1 MRPRRS
7 LLFAPAN
14 RVEVH
19 AKALVS
25 GADQVC
31 LDLED
36 AVPPHAKALARRLA
50 MPFLMADAGGPE
62 RVVRI
67 NSARSADGLRD
78 LLAVIEAAPA
88 AGVIFLPKVSGPAEV
103 RMVAD
108 LLDEAGSALSLGIL
122 IETVEGVQAADAIL
136 KASPRIVFA
145 MFGGVDLAAEL
156 GVAVAPE
163 PMAYARQRL
172 VLAAKG
178 AGVDLL
184 DVPCLAFRDVAAV
197 AAEAR
202 AARALGFTGKAAL
215 HPASVEAVND
225 AFAPSADEVA
235 RAEAIIAAYR
245 ASPNGLAVLDG
256 RLVERPVVRAME
268 RILALRDR
276 IAAQAG

>member
-122 IETVEGVQAADAIL
+122 I
-136 KASPRIVFA
+136 
-145 MFGGVDLAAEL
+145 
-156 GVAVAPE
+156 
-163 PMAYARQRL
+163 
-172 VLAAKG
+172 
-178 AGVDLL
+178 
-184 DVPCLAFRDVAAV
+184 
-197 AAEAR
+197 
-202 AARALGFTGKAAL
+202 
-215 HPASVEAVND
+215 
-225 AFAPSADEVA
+225 
-235 RAEAIIAAYR
+235 
-245 ASPNGLAVLDG
+245 
-256 RLVERPVVRAME
+256 
-268 RILALRDR
+268 
-276 IAAQAG
+276 